1 MRRQIKGTDIKEYS
15 IILGE
20 KKRKEKKRQDKTRQD
35 KTNRRDWH
43 ELGHEVWKKMASVTR
58 SSKTSIQQ
66 IIIIIIIEWS
76 KILVSH

>member
-1 MRRQIKGTDIKEYS
+1 MRRQIKGTDIKKYS

-20 KKRKEKKRQDKTRQD
+20 KKKKEKKRQDKTRQDKTRQD

-66 IIIIIIIEWS
+66 IIIIIIIE
-76 KILVSH
+76 